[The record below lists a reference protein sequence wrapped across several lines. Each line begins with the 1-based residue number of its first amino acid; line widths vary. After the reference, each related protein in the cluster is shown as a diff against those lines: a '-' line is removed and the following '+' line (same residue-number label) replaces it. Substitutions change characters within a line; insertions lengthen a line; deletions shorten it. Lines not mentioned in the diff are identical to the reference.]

1 MRKKIISLISLFIS
15 DFLCVFICF
24 LLAYFLRAKV
34 LPHFFN
40 ELQQRPLFFEAY
52 FRQFY
57 MYLAWVV
64 VFAYEKL
71 YTKRYVFW
79 EEVRLLFKGTTI
91 AITIT
96 LLTIYITQQYFM
108 FSRLVVVLAWI
119 ISLFLFPVFRYVTK
133 LFLIKQDLW
142 IKSVIIIGSPSSS
155 ASLIK
160 AVAHNKILGFKI
172 VGSLSDKKEDIGKSI
187 NGVQILGHMDDI
199 NEWKKKTQFEDI
211 IVTLPNIPRNKLI
224 DLLRRWDFISDT
236 IRYIPR
242 TGDLISTGIE
252 IENIG
257 DILSLTVRKN
267 LQKPWNIAIKVTFEF
282 LLALILFVV
291 LLPVFLLIGV
301 AIKIDSKGPV
311 FFVQNRSGKAEKTFR
326 CIKFR
331 SMFEDADRHFDKY
344 LEENARA
351 KAEWEKFKKLKTFDP
366 RVTKVGRFLRKYS
379 LDELPQ
385 LINVLKFDM
394 SLVGPRPYITEELF
408 NFSLNKSILL
418 QARPGMTG
426 LWQISGRSLLAFE
439 KRLDLDEYYVRNW
452 SFWLDLSILL
462 KTIKV
467 ILFRKGAY

>member
-24 LLAYFLRAKV
+24 LLAYFVRAKI

-57 MYLAWVV
+57 MYLVWAA

-96 LLTIYITQQYFM
+96 MLTIYITQQYLM
-108 FSRLVVVLAWI
+108 FSRLVVILAWI

-133 LFLIKQDLW
+133 LFLIKFNLW
-142 IKSVIIIGSPSSS
+142 TKSVIIIGSSSSS
-155 ASLIK
+155 ASLIR
-160 AVAHNKILGFKI
+160 AIIQNKILGFKI
-172 VGSLSDKKEDIGKSI
+172 VGCLSDRNEDIGKSI
-187 NGVQILGHMDDI
+187 NGMKIIGHIDDI
-199 NEWKKKTQFEDI
+199 NYWKEKTQFEDI
-211 IVTLPNIPRNKLI
+211 IVTLPNIPRKKLI
-224 DLLRRWDFISDT
+224 DLLKRWDFISET
-236 IRYIPR
+236 IRYTPR
-242 TGDLISTGIE
+242 TGDLITKGIE

-257 DILSLTVRKN
+257 NILSLTVRKN
-267 LQKPWNIAIKVTFEF
+267 LQKPWNIVIKYTFEF
-282 LLALILFVV
+282 FLALILFVV
-291 LLPVFLLIGV
+291 FLPFFLLIGI
-301 AIKIDSKGPV
+301 AIKMDSKGPV
-311 FFVQNRSGKAEKTFR
+311 FFVQDRFGKAEKRFR

-331 SMFEDADRHFDKY
+331 SMFVDANRHFDKY
-344 LEENARA
+344 LEGNAKA
-351 KAEWEKFKKLKTFDP
+351 KAEWGKFKKLKTFDP
-366 RVTKVGRFLRKYS
+366 RVTKVGRFLRRYS

-385 LINVLKFDM
+385 LINVLKFEM
-394 SLVGPRPYITEELF
+394 SVVGPRPYIAEELHD
-408 NFSLNKSILL
+408 FSLNKSILL
-418 QARPGMTG
+418 QARPGITG
-426 LWQISGRSLLAFE
+426 LWQVSGRSLLTFE

-452 SFWLDLSILL
+452 SFWFDIFILL

-467 ILFRKGAY
+467 ALFRKGAY